1 LCASFQSDTGLPV
14 FNFARVE
21 DAMII
26 GIPKEI
32 KEEEYRVGIVPSG
45 VATLVEHGHRILIQ
59 KGAGEGCRIQDA
71 EYVAA
76 GATLVDSAADVYRGA
91 DMIMKVKEPLKEEY
105 DLLREGLI
113 LFAYLHLAP
122 AAELTAA
129 LVNRKVIGVAYETI
143 QLEDNSLPLLVPMSE
158 VAGRMAVQVG
168 AHCLEKTQ
176 GGRGVLLGGVPGV
189 GRGRVTVIGAGTVG
203 RASTKIAVGLG
214 ADVIVLDTDQRR
226 LSYLDDVFGNR
237 VTTLVSHRDTI
248 ADSVARSHLVIGS
261 VLIPGALAPKLVTRD
276 MIRHMKARSV
286 IVDVSIDQGGCVE
299 TSRPTT
305 HQKPTFIVDEVIH
318 YCVPNMP
325 GIVAR
330 TSTFALTN
338 LTLPYAVKLA
348 DLGFNQAVAED
359 KALAKGVNCYNGLVT
374 YEGVAESLGY
384 TYTPLESIS

>member
-1 LCASFQSDTGLPV
+1 
-14 FNFARVE
+14 
-21 DAMII
+21 MII

-45 VATLVEHGHRILIQ
+45 VATLKAHGHRILVE
-59 KGAGEGCRIQDA
+59 KGAGQGCRISDA
-71 EYVAA
+71 EYANA
-76 GATLVDSAADVYRGA
+76 GATLVDSSSDVYGGA
-91 DMIMKVKEPLKEEY
+91 EMIMKVKEPLQDEY
-105 DLLREGLI
+105 HLLREGLI

-129 LVNRKVIGVAYETI
+129 LVSKKVIGIAYETI
-143 QLEDNSLPLLVPMSE
+143 QLEDKSLPLLVPMSE

-168 AHCLEKTQ
+168 AHFLEKTQ

-189 GRGRVTVIGAGTVG
+189 VRGRVTVIGAGTAG
-203 RASTKIAVGLG
+203 RASTKIAVGMG
-214 ADVIVLDTDQRR
+214 ADVIVLDTDQHR
-226 LSYLDDVFGNR
+226 LAYLDDIFGNR
-237 VTTLVSHRDTI
+237 VTPLMSHRDTI

-261 VLIPGALAPKLVTRD
+261 VLIPGARAPRLVTRD
-276 MIRHMKARSV
+276 MIRNMKAGSV

-305 HQKPTFIVDEVIH
+305 HQHPTYLVDEVIH

-325 GIVAR
+325 GIVSR

-348 DLGFNQAVAED
+348 DLGFESALAQD
-359 KALAKGVNCYNGLVT
+359 KALAKGVNCYMGSVT
-374 YEGVAESLGY
+374 YESVAEALGY
-384 TYTPLESIS
+384 EYAPLRL